1 MADTTHGR
9 NDAPAPICVNLVEPQ
24 KLAYWIGALQ
34 VSEEELRRLVAEV
47 GPVAADLR
55 IALGQR

>member
-1 MADTTHGR
+1 MADPTDR
-9 NDAPAPICVNLVEPQ
+9 RSDAPAPICVNLVEPQ
-24 KLAYWIGALQ
+24 KLAYWVGALR

-55 IALGQR
+55 LALGQR